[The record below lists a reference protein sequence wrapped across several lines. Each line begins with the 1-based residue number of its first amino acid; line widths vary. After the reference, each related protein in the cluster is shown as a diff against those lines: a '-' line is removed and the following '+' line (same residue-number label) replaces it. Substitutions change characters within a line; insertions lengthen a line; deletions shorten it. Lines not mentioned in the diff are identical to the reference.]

1 MEIEMIEGFKFAA
14 VSAGIKKADSD
25 RLDFGLIV
33 ADVAAAAAAVTT
45 TNIVCAAPV
54 EITRERLAA
63 GRCRAVLI
71 NSGNANAFSGTRGRS
86 GALELTAAVAEALGD
101 DPGLV
106 APMSTGV
113 IGTPLPTERMRSK
126 IPELVGR
133 LHPESSMDVARAMM
147 TTDTRPK
154 TSRKEGLFSGG
165 KFSMLGMA
173 KGAGMIA
180 PHMATM
186 LSVILTDV
194 KVDPVL
200 LKQALAECA
209 SGTFNRVT
217 IDSDTS
223 TNDTLLIMAGGH
235 PGARELGS
243 DVQDR
248 TAFKDALGE
257 VCMDLARQIVLDA
270 EGGTKAVEVRVFGAP
285 NGEAADRVART
296 IADSPLVKT
305 AFHGQDPNWG
315 RIVAAAG
322 RSGVAF
328 DPNRI
333 DLFIGEVPIVR
344 GGELVAGDWES
355 AAHEVMKKQEFSIL
369 LDLKAGEAEATILTA
384 DLSEEY
390 VGINADYRS

>member
-1 MEIEMIEGFKFAA
+1 MIEGFKFAA
-14 VSAGIKKADSD
+14 LSAGIKKADSD
-25 RLDFGLIV
+25 RLDFGLVV
-33 ADVAAAAAAVTT
+33 ADTAASAAAVTT

-54 EITRERLAA
+54 EITRERLAT

-71 NSGNANAFSGTRGRS
+71 NSGNANAFSGIRGRS
-86 GALELTAAVAEALGD
+86 GALELTAAVAEALGT

-113 IGTPLPTERMRSK
+113 IGTPLPTERMRPK
-126 IPELVGR
+126 IPELVDR
-133 LHPESSMDVARAMM
+133 LHPESFMDVARAMM
-147 TTDTRPK
+147 TTDTKPK
-154 TSRKEGLFSGG
+154 TARKEGLFSGG
-165 KFSMLGMA
+165 KFNLLGMA

-194 KVDPVL
+194 KVDPVFL
-200 LKQALAECA
+200 QRVLVECA

-217 IDSDTS
+217 IDGDTS
-223 TNDTLLIMAGGH
+223 TNDTLLVMAGGS
-235 PGARELGS
+235 PEARDLGS
-243 DVQDR
+243 DPQDR
-248 TAFKDALGE
+248 AAFREALGE

-270 EGGTKAVEVRVFGAP
+270 EGGTKAVEVRVYGAP

-322 RSGVAF
+322 RAGVSF
-328 DPNRI
+328 DPRLI

-344 GGELVAGDWES
+344 QGELVAGDWES

-369 LDLKAGEAEATILTA
+369 LDMKAGEAEAMILTS